1 MLWGKVLTAEKGRY
15 NIMAASRREVGEA
28 VVARKVGKGKPTQF
42 KEKEKAK
49 EEEGKEG
56 IIFIVTMSYV
66 WWDVVGA
73 RRGRSK
79 ENC

>member
-1 MLWGKVLTAEKGRY
+1 
-15 NIMAASRREVGEA
+15 MAASRREVGEA
-28 VVARKVGKGKPTQF
+28 VVARKGGKGKPTQF

-73 RRGRSK
+73 
-79 ENC
+79 